1 MTIGNMI
8 QLLQQIQ
15 SRFPDEIPV
24 TCDYGSVAMTYD
36 SDINQLDIHWSGEG
50 DYCFIGEEEMEIG
63 KSKDV

>member
-1 MTIGNMI
+1 MTIRNMI

-15 SRFPDEIPV
+15 RRFPDEIPV

-63 KSKDV
+63 KSENV